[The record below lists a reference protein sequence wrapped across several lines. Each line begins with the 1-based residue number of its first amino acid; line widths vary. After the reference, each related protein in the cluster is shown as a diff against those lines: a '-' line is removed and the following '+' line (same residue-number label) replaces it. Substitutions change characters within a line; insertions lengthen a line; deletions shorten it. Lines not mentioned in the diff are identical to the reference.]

1 MDLHDH
7 VIDHKVSGLVGSLH
21 IFSEQIKVVDHLT
34 QSNVQVLMQDQAI
47 DFLLSWTDSLQEHSA
62 VTLIHTI
69 GIGSNLGIIHHLGCT
84 HHQHA

>member
-7 VIDHKVSGLVGSLH
+7 VIDNKVSRLVCSLH

-62 VTLIHTI
+62 VSLVYTI
-69 GIGSNLGIIHHLGCT
+69 GVRSNLGIIYHLGCT
-84 HHQHA
+84 HHQYT